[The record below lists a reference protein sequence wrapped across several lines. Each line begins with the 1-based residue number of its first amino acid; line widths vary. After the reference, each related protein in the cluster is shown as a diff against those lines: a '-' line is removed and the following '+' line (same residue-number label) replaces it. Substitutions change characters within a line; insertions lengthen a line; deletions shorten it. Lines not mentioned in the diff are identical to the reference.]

1 MGVIIMNLKPWM
13 KNILS
18 VIVIAAG
25 GFILFNVAFLLAAVV
40 FNGIGTIMGTMEQG
54 PGFIATG
61 AYLLLLLLISWL
73 VFRSKLSHLV
83 KATYLTMPLMA
94 VLILAGV
101 RLYQQPQWVVF
112 GTGAVIVG
120 AVTFYIFKKKLPWLY
135 YFATFYVAALALY
148 VVIAGIEI

>member
-1 MGVIIMNLKPWM
+1 MNLKPWM
-13 KNILS
+13 KNVLS
-18 VIVIAAG
+18 VIIISAG
-25 GFILFNVAFLLAAVV
+25 GFILFNVAFLLAAVI
-40 FNGIGTIMGTMEQG
+40 FNGIGTIMGTMEQA

-61 AYLLLLLLISWL
+61 AYLLLLLFISWL
-73 VFRSKLSHLV
+73 VFRSKLNHLA
-83 KATYLTMPLMA
+83 KAAYLTMPLMA

-101 RLYQQPQWVVF
+101 RFYQQPQWVVF

-120 AVTFYIFKKKLPWLY
+120 AVTFYIFRKNLPWLY